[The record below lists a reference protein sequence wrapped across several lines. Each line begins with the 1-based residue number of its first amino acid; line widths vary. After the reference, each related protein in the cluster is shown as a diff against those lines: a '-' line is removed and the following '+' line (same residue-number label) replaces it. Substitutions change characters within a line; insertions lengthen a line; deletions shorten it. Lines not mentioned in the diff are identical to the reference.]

1 MKRAVLFD
9 ATRLLGRIDRNA
21 PTGIDRV
28 CLAYAEH
35 LLARSDLTVTPV
47 RAHKD
52 ALYPVERHGFAEAVA
67 GLRARWSG
75 ASSPSEIETRLI
87 SALTASERGRS
98 LIDPGE
104 APARKPPLWL
114 RRKGPLL
121 RGRHPLTGPLHDA
134 LYINVGH
141 TSLDSPRILSD
152 LAAKG
157 ASQVFLVHDLIPI
170 THPEY
175 CQPGADQRHRARM
188 LGVLRHGAR
197 IVVNSAATG
206 AELAAFAAR
215 EGIAPPPIQTAHLGL
230 EPLFL
235 APGWTPTPVPYFVH
249 VGTLE
254 GRKNLAFLLSVWR
267 RLDERM
273 GPAAPRLALVGRHG
287 WENEAVLDHLQRSP
301 NLQGLVHQVSDL
313 SDAGLAR
320 LLTGARGLVAPSSV
334 EGFDLPVA
342 EALSLGVPV
351 IASDIAVHRELA
363 PKARLIDPIDGPGW
377 LAAIEAVTAKPP
389 KPVRWAAPT
398 WAVHFQAVDRF
409 IGL

>member
-9 ATRLLGRIDRNA
+9 ATRLLSRINRSA

-35 LLARSDLTVTPV
+35 LLARRDLAVTPV
-47 RAHKD
+47 RSHRDQLSA
-52 ALYPVERHGFAEAVA
+52 VEPRWFAEVVA
-67 GLRARWSG
+67 DLRARWSG
-75 ASSPSEIETRLI
+75 EASQPVEARLTT
-87 SALTASERGRS
+87 ALTSARRGRS
-98 LIDPGE
+98 LIEADEGGE
-104 APARKPPLWL
+104 ART
-114 RRKGPLL
+114 RRGLSQLL
-121 RGRHPLTGPLHDA
+121 RQRPLADPPRTA
-134 LYINVGH
+134 VYINVGH
-141 TSLDSPRILSD
+141 TGLDSPRILSA
-152 LAAKG
+152 LAAHG
-157 ASQVFLVHDLIPI
+157 VARVVLVHDLIPI

-175 CQPGADQRHRARM
+175 CRPGEGARHRTRM
-188 LGVLRHGAR
+188 RTTLRQASH

-215 EGIAPPPIQTAHLGL
+215 EGIAAPPVQVAHLGL

-235 APGWTPTPVPYFVH
+235 TPAWAPAAAPYFVH

-273 GPAAPRLALVGRHG
+273 GATAPRLALIGRHG
-287 WENEAVLDHLQRSP
+287 WENEAVLDHLHRSP
-301 NLQGLVHQVSDL
+301 NLQGLVHQVSEL
-313 SDAGLAR
+313 PDAGLAR
-320 LLTGARGLVAPSSV
+320 LLAGARGLVAPSSV

-363 PKARLIDPIDGPGW
+363 PNARLIDPLDGPGW
-377 LAAIEAVTAKPP
+377 LAAIEAASVKAP
-389 KPVRWAAPT
+389 KQGPYAAPT
-398 WAVHFQAVDRF
+398 WDAHFDTIRAF

>member
-9 ATRLLGRIDRNA
+9 ATRLLSRIDRSA

-35 LLARSDLTVTPV
+35 LLARRDLAVTPV
-47 RAHKD
+47 RSRREQLTA
-52 ALYPVERHGFAEAVA
+52 VEPRWFAETVA
-67 GLRARWSG
+67 ALRARWSG
-75 ASSPSEIETRLI
+75 DAGRDGAEARLTT
-87 SALTASERGRS
+87 ALTSGRRGRS
-98 LIDPGE
+98 LIVTDQDE
-104 APARKPPLWL
+104 ART
-114 RRKGPLL
+114 RRGLSQLL
-121 RGRHPLTGPLHDA
+121 RQRPLGELPKGA
-134 LYINVGH
+134 VYINVGH
-141 TSLDSPRILSD
+141 TGLDSPRILSD
-152 LAAKG
+152 LAERGVAR
-157 ASQVFLVHDLIPI
+157 VVMVHDLIPI

-175 CQPGADQRHRARM
+175 CRPGEGARHRTRM
-188 LGVLRHGAR
+188 RTTLRQASH

-215 EGIAPPPIQTAHLGL
+215 EGITAPPVQVAHLGL

-235 APGWTPTPVPYFVH
+235 TPGWAPAPAPYFVH

-273 GPAAPRLALVGRHG
+273 GSAAPRLALIGRHG
-287 WENEAVLDHLQRSP
+287 WENEAVLDHLHRSP
-301 NLQGLVHQVSDL
+301 NLQGLVHQAAEL
-313 SDAGLAR
+313 PDAGLAR
-320 LLTGARGLVAPSSV
+320 LLCGARGLVAPSSV

-363 PKARLIDPIDGPGW
+363 PNARLIDPLDGLGW
-377 LAAIEAVTAKPP
+377 LAAIEAASATAP
-389 KPVRWAAPT
+389 KQGPYATPT
-398 WAVHFQAVDRF
+398 WTSHFEAVGGFV
-409 IGL
+409 GL

>member
-9 ATRLLGRIDRNA
+9 ATRLLSRIDRSA

-35 LLARSDLTVTPV
+35 LLARRDLTVTPV
-47 RAHKD
+47 RSRRDQLSA
-52 ALYPVERHGFAEAVA
+52 VEPRWFAETVA

-75 ASSPSEIETRLI
+75 DAGRNSLETRLT
-87 SALTASERGRS
+87 SALTSTRRGRS
-98 LIDPGE
+98 LVETDQDE
-104 APARKPPLWL
+104 TRT
-114 RRKGPLL
+114 RRGLSQLL
-121 RGRHPLTGPLHDA
+121 RQRPLSDPPRGA
-134 LYINVGH
+134 VYINVGH
-141 TSLDSPRILSD
+141 TGLDSPRILDD
-152 LAAKG
+152 LAG
-157 ASQVFLVHDLIPI
+157 RGVTRTVMVHDLIPV

-175 CQPGADQRHRARM
+175 CRPGEGARHRTRM
-188 LGVLRHGAR
+188 RTALRQASH

-206 AELAAFAAR
+206 AELSAFAAR
-215 EGIAPPPIQTAHLGL
+215 EGVMPPPVQVAHLGL

-235 APGWTPTPVPYFVH
+235 TPGWSPAPAPYFVH

-273 GPAAPRLALVGRHG
+273 GPAAPRLALIGRHG
-287 WENEAVLDHLQRSP
+287 WENEAVLDHLHRSP
-301 NLQGLVHQVSDL
+301 NLQGLVHQAAEL
-313 SDAGLAR
+313 PDAGLAR
-320 LLTGARGLVAPSSV
+320 LLCGARGLVAPSSV
-334 EGFDLPVA
+334 EGFDLPMA

-363 PKARLIDPIDGPGW
+363 PKARLIDPLDGPGW
-377 LAAIEAVTAKPP
+377 LAGLEAMTAKPP
-389 KPVRWAAPT
+389 KPSSYAPPT
-398 WAVHFQAVDRF
+398 WTAHFEAVNRF

>member
-9 ATRLLGRIDRNA
+9 ATRLLSRIDRSA

-35 LLARSDLTVTPV
+35 LLARRDLTLTPV
-47 RAHKD
+47 RSRKD
-52 ALYPVERHGFAEAVA
+52 QLSAVDPRWFAEVVA
-67 GLRARWSG
+67 DLRARWSG
-75 ASSPSEIETRLI
+75 DPAPTPIETRLLAALA
-87 SALTASERGRS
+87 SARRGRS
-98 LIDPGE
+98 LVEADQGE
-104 APARKPPLWL
+104 ART
-114 RRKGPLL
+114 RRGLSQLL
-121 RGRHPLTGPLHDA
+121 RQRPLADPPRSA
-134 LYINVGH
+134 VYINVGH
-141 TSLDSPRILSD
+141 TGLDSPRILED
-152 LAAKG
+152 LAARG
-157 ASQVFLVHDLIPI
+157 VARVIMVHDLIPV

-175 CQPGADQRHRARM
+175 CRPGEGARHRTRM
-188 LGVLRHGAR
+188 RCTLRHASH

-206 AELAAFAAR
+206 AELTAFAAR
-215 EGIAPPPIQTAHLGL
+215 EGLASPPVQVAHLGL

-235 APGWTPTPVPYFVH
+235 TPGWSPAPAPYFVH

-273 GPAAPRLALVGRHG
+273 GAAAPRLALIGRHG
-287 WENEAVLDHLQRSP
+287 WENEAVLDHLHRSP
-301 NLQGLVHQVSDL
+301 NLQGLVHQVSEL
-313 SDAGLAR
+313 PDAGLAR

-342 EALSLGVPV
+342 EALSLGAPV

-363 PKARLIDPIDGPGW
+363 PKARLIDPLDGPGW
-377 LAAIEAVTAKPP
+377 LTTIEAATAKPP
-389 KPVRWAAPT
+389 KPADYAAPV
-398 WAVHFQAVDRF
+398 WGAHFKTVDTF